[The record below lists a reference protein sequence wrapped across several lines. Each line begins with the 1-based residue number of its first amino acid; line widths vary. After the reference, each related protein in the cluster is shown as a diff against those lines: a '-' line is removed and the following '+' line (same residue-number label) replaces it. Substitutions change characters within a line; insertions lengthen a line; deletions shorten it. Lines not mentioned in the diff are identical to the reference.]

1 MTPTTNGISFANISH
16 HRSELM
22 GLAMIAIVL
31 FHVNVPRL
39 SPFYGLW
46 RMGNMGVDVF
56 LFLSG
61 VGLWYAL
68 TGNTSLK
75 RFFTRRYLRIYPTW
89 LLVASL
95 YYVPR
100 FLQGAK
106 GTKELIDLAGDV
118 LVNWDFWLHDELT
131 FWYIPA
137 TMMLYLFAPAYVKLV
152 SRHPVYRWL
161 PVLMIVWCVA
171 VQWVVPLHNAVGYI
185 EIFWSRV
192 PIFFIG
198 INCGAMVKQGQS
210 LSAQSVWLLVA
221 AVVLSLGVDIYL
233 EQTRHGLFPLFIGR
247 MLYIPAT
254 FSLVLLLSNWLT
266 AVPQAIK
273 RALQLVGMVSLEMY
287 LLHVHFV
294 LVRVQS
300 MQWGYWGTFLAC
312 FTITL
317 PLAWLLNKGMEKLT
331 KRFER

>member
-106 GTKELIDLAGDV
+106 GTKEMIDLAGDV

-171 VQWVVPLHNAVGYI
+171 VQWVVPLHNAVGHI

-273 RALQLVGMVSLEMY
+273 RALRLVGMVSLEMY

-300 MQWGYWGTFLAC
+300 MQ
-312 FTITL
+312 
-317 PLAWLLNKGMEKLT
+317 
-331 KRFER
+331 

>member
-39 SPFYGLW
+39 SPLYGLW

-68 TGNTSLK
+68 TSNTSLK

-106 GTKELIDLAGDV
+106 GTKEMIDLAGDV

-171 VQWVVPLHNAVGYI
+171 VQWVVPLHNAVGHI

-273 RALQLVGMVSLEMY
+273 RALRLVGMVSLEMY

-300 MQWGYWGTFLAC
+300 MKWGYWGTFLAC
-312 FTITL
+312 FAITL

-331 KRFER
+331 KQFER

>member
-39 SPFYGLW
+39 SPLYGLW

-68 TGNTSLK
+68 TSNTSLK

-106 GTKELIDLAGDV
+106 GTKEMIDLAGDV

-171 VQWVVPLHNAVGYI
+171 VQWVVPLHNAVGHI

>member
-68 TGNTSLK
+68 TSNTSLK

-95 YYVPR
+95 YYLPR

-106 GTKELIDLAGDV
+106 GTKEMIDLAGDV

-171 VQWVVPLHNAVGYI
+171 VQWVVPLHNAVGHI

-287 LLHVHFV
+287 AMGLLGYVFGLLRHN
-294 LVRVQS
+294 LASS
-300 MQWGYWGTFLAC
+300 MAVKQGDGK
-312 FTITL
+312 I
-317 PLAWLLNKGMEKLT
+317 NKAI
-331 KRFER
+331 

>member
-68 TGNTSLK
+68 TSNTSLK

-106 GTKELIDLAGDV
+106 GTKEMIDLAGDV

-161 PVLMIVWCVA
+161 PVLMMVWCVA
-171 VQWVVPLHNAVGYI
+171 VQWVVPLHNAVGHI

-266 AVPQAIK
+266 AVPQVIK
-273 RALQLVGMVSLEMY
+273 RALRLVGMVSLEMY

-312 FTITL
+312 FAITL
-317 PLAWLLNKGMEKLT
+317 PLAWLLNKRMEKLT

>member
-68 TGNTSLK
+68 TSNTSLK

-106 GTKELIDLAGDV
+106 GTKEMIDLAGDV

-171 VQWVVPLHNAVGYI
+171 VQWVVPLHNAVGHI

-233 EQTRHGLFPLFIGR
+233 EQTRHGLFPL
-247 MLYIPAT
+247 
-254 FSLVLLLSNWLT
+254 
-266 AVPQAIK
+266 
-273 RALQLVGMVSLEMY
+273 
-287 LLHVHFV
+287 
-294 LVRVQS
+294 
-300 MQWGYWGTFLAC
+300 
-312 FTITL
+312 
-317 PLAWLLNKGMEKLT
+317 
-331 KRFER
+331 

>member
-1 MTPTTNGISFANISH
+1 M
-16 HRSELM
+16 
-22 GLAMIAIVL
+22 
-31 FHVNVPRL
+31 
-39 SPFYGLW
+39 
-46 RMGNMGVDVF
+46 
-56 LFLSG
+56 
-61 VGLWYAL
+61 
-68 TGNTSLK
+68 
-75 RFFTRRYLRIYPTW
+75 
-89 LLVASL
+89 
-95 YYVPR
+95 
-100 FLQGAK
+100 
-106 GTKELIDLAGDV
+106 IDLAGDV

-171 VQWVVPLHNAVGYI
+171 VQWVVPLHNAVGHI

-273 RALQLVGMVSLEMY
+273 RALRLVGMVSLEMY

-300 MQWGYWGTFLAC
+300 MKWGYWGTFLAC
-312 FTITL
+312 FAITL

>member
-39 SPFYGLW
+39 SPLYGLW

-68 TGNTSLK
+68 TSNTSLK

-106 GTKELIDLAGDV
+106 GTKEIIDLAGDV

-171 VQWVVPLHNAVGYI
+171 VQWVVPLHNAVGHV

-198 INCGAMVKQGQS
+198 INCGAMVKQEQS

-273 RALQLVGMVSLEMY
+273 RALRLVGMVSLEMY

-312 FTITL
+312 FAITL

>member
-106 GTKELIDLAGDV
+106 GTKEMIDLAGDV

-161 PVLMIVWCVA
+161 PVLMMVWCVA
-171 VQWVVPLHNAVGYI
+171 VQWVVPLHNAVGHI

-210 LSAQSVWLLVA
+210 LSAQSVSLLVA

-312 FTITL
+312 FAITL

>member
-95 YYVPR
+95 YYLPR

-106 GTKELIDLAGDV
+106 GTKEMIDLAGDV

-137 TMMLYLFAPAYVKLV
+137 TMMLYLFAPAYVKMV

-171 VQWVVPLHNAVGYI
+171 VQWVVPLHNAVGHI

-221 AVVLSLGVDIYL
+221 AAVLSLGVDIYL

-300 MQWGYWGTFLAC
+300 MQWGYWGTLLAC
-312 FTITL
+312 FAISV
-317 PLAWLLNKGMEKLT
+317 PLAWLLNMGMEKLT

>member
-1 MTPTTNGISFANISH
+1 MTPTTNGINFANISH

-22 GLAMIAIVL
+22 GLAMIAIGL

-106 GTKELIDLAGDV
+106 GTKEIIDLAGDV

-152 SRHPVYRWL
+152 SRHPIYRWL

-171 VQWVVPLHNAVGYI
+171 VQWVVPLHNAVGHI

-254 FSLVLLLSNWLT
+254 FSLVLLLSNCLT

-273 RALQLVGMVSLEMY
+273 RALRLVGMVSLEMY

-312 FTITL
+312 FAITL
-317 PLAWLLNKGMEKLT
+317 PLAWLLNKRMEKLT

>member
-1 MTPTTNGISFANISH
+1 M
-16 HRSELM
+16 
-22 GLAMIAIVL
+22 
-31 FHVNVPRL
+31 
-39 SPFYGLW
+39 
-46 RMGNMGVDVF
+46 
-56 LFLSG
+56 
-61 VGLWYAL
+61 
-68 TGNTSLK
+68 
-75 RFFTRRYLRIYPTW
+75 
-89 LLVASL
+89 
-95 YYVPR
+95 
-100 FLQGAK
+100 
-106 GTKELIDLAGDV
+106 IDLAGDV

-171 VQWVVPLHNAVGYI
+171 VQWVVPLHNAVGHI

-210 LSAQSVWLLVA
+210 LSAKSVWLLVA

-273 RALQLVGMVSLEMY
+273 RALRLVGKVSLEMY

-312 FTITL
+312 FAITL

>member
-68 TGNTSLK
+68 TSNTSLK

-106 GTKELIDLAGDV
+106 GTKEMIDLAGDV

-171 VQWVVPLHNAVGYI
+171 VQWVVPLHNAVGHI

-198 INCGAMVKQGQS
+198 INCGAMVKQEQI

-233 EQTRHGLFPLFIGR
+233 EQTRHELFPLFIGR

-273 RALQLVGMVSLEMY
+273 RALRLVGKVSLEMY

-312 FTITL
+312 FAITL